1 MKGLLAW
8 VAERGRGSSLGNIVL
23 VGSKGENESVK
34 GEKGVGSFV
43 GVFKGTRK
51 FIGDGKGVE
60 GNRGGRECLK
70 G

>member
-1 MKGLLAW
+1 M
-8 VAERGRGSSLGNIVL
+8 L

-51 FIGDGKGVE
+51 CIGDGKGVE